1 MGFQEMK
8 QSLTSAYDSN
18 VHIRRMQQLIMDGHS
33 VIGDAPK
40 TLSIPTLSGLPG
52 IGKTACIK
60 EFATDREFEL
70 IELDCS
76 YMTASAMA
84 TFMYGAIQRI
94 SAEQVGGCVLLIN
107 NIDEADDEWRVLFD
121 QYANNY
127 FDAVVN
133 VVDEADQSGI
143 SKIRHRIDGIPE
155 ALFIVGEQRPY

>member
-8 QSLTSAYDSN
+8 KSLANAYDSN
-18 VHIRRMQQLIMDGHS
+18 VQIRRMQQLIMDGHS

-52 IGKTACIK
+52 IGKSACVK
-60 EFATDREFEL
+60 EFAMEREFEF

-94 SAEQVGGCVLLIN
+94 SAGQAVGCVLLIN
-107 NIDEADDEWRVLFD
+107 NIDEADDEWRLLFD

-133 VVDEADQSGI
+133 VVDEADQNGI
-143 SKIRHRIDGIPE
+143 SKLRHRIDGIPE
-155 ALFIVGEQRPY
+155 GVFIVGEQRPY

>member
-8 QSLTSAYDSN
+8 KSLTNAYDSN
-18 VHIRRMQQLIMDGHS
+18 VQIRRMQQLIMDGHS

-40 TLSIPTLSGLPG
+40 TISIPTLSGLPG
-52 IGKTACIK
+52 IGKTACVK
-60 EFATDREFEL
+60 ELATEKEFEL

-94 SAEQVGGCVLLIN
+94 SAGQVGGCVMLIN

-121 QYANNY
+121 QYVNNY

-133 VVDEADQSGI
+133 IVDEVDQNGI

-155 ALFIVGEQRPY
+155 RLFIVGEQRPY